1 MKVSAQVDYACRV
14 IAELARLHGTGELAR
29 IEHLAETEAVPANFL
44 GQILLK
50 LRNHGLI
57 RSRRGSLG
65 GYTLARPPE
74 EISVLDVLIAVEGH
88 ALQFSGNPAGR
99 SGRRVRQAWSTIA
112 AELEAKARAQT
123 FDQIVSREPDSMYYI

>member
-1 MKVSAQVDYACRV
+1 MHHLNRLLLSRWGGSRRSALGNRSSTFSS
-14 IAELARLHGTGELAR
+14 RLCS
-29 IEHLAETEAVPANFL
+29 L
-44 GQILLK
+44 GCLGLL
-50 LRNHGLI
+50 LGGSSSALD
-57 RSRRGSLG
+57 RRGSLG

-112 AELEAKARAQT
+112 AELEAKTRAQT
-123 FDQIVSREPDSMYYI
+123 FDQIASREPDSMYYI